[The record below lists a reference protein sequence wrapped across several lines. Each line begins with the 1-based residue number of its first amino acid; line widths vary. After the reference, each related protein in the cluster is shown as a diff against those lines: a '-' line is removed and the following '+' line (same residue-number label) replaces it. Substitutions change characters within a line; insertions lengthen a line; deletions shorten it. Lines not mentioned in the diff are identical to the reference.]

1 MKRKNYFYY
10 KTIILSILILIVYY
24 LLNNINKPQH
34 IYSSYP
40 RLFIFNSIIDN
51 NVSKDIKNL
60 KLENYK
66 PEKLK
71 RFNKLYEILI
81 PNYIDN
87 KYLSQILNNL
97 LYYDNEKINIFIFDN
112 YNRLKNIDIII
123 NNYIDYK
130 EFNKS
135 FIYRNDLEL
144 SIKWLICKKID
155 IISQIEKMNYF
166 DMYYKISENEK
177 HTQNNLFPVY
187 ADCYYYNSLKNKYY
201 SSENY
206 KYIIDN
212 NSNKK
217 YFWYYIKLFFIILFL
232 VNILFIFIKKK

>member
-1 MKRKNYFYY
+1 MKKKNYFYY
-10 KTIILSILILIVYY
+10 KTILLSILILIICY

-40 RLFIFNSIIDN
+40 RLFIFDSIIDN
-51 NVSKDIKNL
+51 NVSNINNL
-60 KLENYK
+60 KLNYK
-66 PEKLK
+66 PKKLK
-71 RFNKLYEILI
+71 RFNKIYEILI

-97 LYYDNEKINIFIFDN
+97 LYYNNEKINISIIDN

-123 NNYIDYK
+123 SNFIDYK

-155 IISQIEKMNYF
+155 IISDIENMNYF
-166 DMYYKISENEK
+166 DMYYKISENQEMIK
-177 HTQNNLFPVY
+177 NNLFPVY

-217 YFWYYIKLFFIILFL
+217 YFWYYIKLFFIILFF